1 MDALQVRAE
10 AAADLARKG
19 LIDGMLALSYV
30 LWPSEEVEAASE
42 VVAAE
47 GGARTWTDAHRE
59 EARRL
64 QAEGLSWAQSR

>member
-1 MDALQVRAE
+1 VDAFRVRAE

-30 LWPSEEVEAASE
+30 VWPSVEVEAASD

-47 GGARTWTDAHRE
+47 GAARTWTDAHQQ

-64 QAEGLSWAQSR
+64 